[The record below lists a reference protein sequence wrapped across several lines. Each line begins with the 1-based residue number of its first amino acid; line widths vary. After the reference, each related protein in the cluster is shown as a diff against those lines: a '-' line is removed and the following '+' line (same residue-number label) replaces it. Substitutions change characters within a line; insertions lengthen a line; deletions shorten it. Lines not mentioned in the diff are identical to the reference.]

1 MAPVRSYASRMLGTI
16 TTRPRRCRPCPRP
29 ISATRLDRLWF
40 DHAVSFY
47 EQAWY
52 HGGDED
58 WWRPRPE
65 QAIEYL
71 TRLFQNPEP
80 LADEFADSQIGQG
93 LYYLIDNGAGAHC
106 AFLIDGSVPIEA
118 RVACIESMQPLF
130 ARLFQPRC
138 APVLS
143 HLDEPGGDRLNQ
155 VCYMWWDIIP
165 LAASS
170 KPRQPD
176 PIHEA
181 SLSVMRDT
189 LRLPNP
195 RVSGECA
202 AWPRPFGRMPSG
214 ALRLPRSMLI
224 SPPIRSCDLRLV
236 RYAQAARAGCV
247 N

>member
-1 MAPVRSYASRMLGTI
+1 MSKTDLSYHDWI
-16 TTRPRRCRPCPRP
+16 
-29 ISATRLDRLWF
+29 DYVF
-40 DHAVSFY
+40 DHAVPFY
-47 EQAWY
+47 EEPWY
-52 HGGDED
+52 HGSDED
-58 WWRPRPE
+58 WWRPRPA

-71 TRLFQNPEP
+71 TRLFENPEP
-80 LADEFADSQIGQG
+80 LADQFADSQIGQG
-93 LYYLIDNGAGAHC
+93 LYYLIDNGAGAYC

-118 RVACIESMQPLF
+118 RVACIEAMQPLF

-181 SLSVMRDT
+181 SLSVMHDT

-195 RVSGECA
+195 ACQENALHGLGHWAHAYPEFTA
-202 AWPRPFGRMPSG
+202 ATIDAYLAANPTLRPE
-214 ALRLPRSMLI
+214 
-224 SPPIRSCDLRLV
+224 LV